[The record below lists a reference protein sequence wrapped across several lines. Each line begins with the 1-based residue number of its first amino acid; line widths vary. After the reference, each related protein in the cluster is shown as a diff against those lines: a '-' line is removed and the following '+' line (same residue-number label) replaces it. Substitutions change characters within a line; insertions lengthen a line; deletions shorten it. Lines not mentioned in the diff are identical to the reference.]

1 MSKADFETF
10 VESQINQAAQSIVTR
25 KSVRLDDVA
34 FGKLGFYLAM
44 RRAMNG
50 TASPEDLGLLDAVN
64 DSLQA
69 LQLLDGDET
78 FLSTIKR

>member
-1 MSKADFETF
+1 MSKAEFETF
-10 VESQINQAAQSIVTR
+10 VESQINLASQSIVGK
-25 KSVRLDDVA
+25 KSARLDDVA

-50 TASPEDLGLLDAVN
+50 TASPQDLGLLDAID

-69 LQLLDGDET
+69 LRLLDGDET
-78 FLSTIKR
+78 FLGMIKR

>member
-1 MSKADFETF
+1 MSKVDFETF
-10 VESQINQAAQSIVTR
+10 VESQINQAAQSIVTK
-25 KSVRLDDVA
+25 KSARLDDVA
-34 FGKLGFYLAM
+34 FGKLGFYLAT

-78 FLSTIKR
+78 FLSTIKG